1 MRIYTVVIEV
11 VVVVVAGSMYR
22 WYICVFF
29 LLNFKVIFLLLLSL
43 SLSK

>member
-11 VVVVVAGSMYR
+11 VVLVVAGSMYR
-22 WYICVFF
+22 YICVFF